1 MKIGI
6 FDPYLDSLGGGERYA
21 LTVAEHLSKD
31 HQIEIFW
38 DGRDLKSEIKT
49 RLSLNLDKTRFVN
62 NIFTREKNLLEKLVK
77 TSSYD
82 LIFYL
87 SDGSIPTSA
96 AKSNILHFQTPF
108 SHIKAKTFFNRLKLS
123 RFIWVI
129 CNSYFTKKFI
139 DKTYGVKSIVIYPPV
154 DVENCVPDKKKNL
167 ILTVGRFT
175 SPFESKKHEVMIEVF
190 KDLVDKGLVDWEL
203 YLVGGLLES
212 DRECFEKLKMNIIGY
227 PIKLMV
233 NISFAELKNFYA
245 EAKIYWHAKGYG
257 EDEEKNPERFEH
269 FGISCVEAMAAGGV
283 PVVFDGGGLREIIK
297 EGCGFL
303 WSTKKELQGFTGELI
318 RNKDKFLR
326 LSIEARRRAYDF
338 SKENFLRRFDEIIFG

>member
-49 RLSLNLDKTRFVN
+49 RLSLNLDKTKFVSN
-62 NIFTREKNLLEKLVK
+62 VFTREKSLLEKLVK

-108 SHIKAKTFFNRLKLS
+108 SHIKAKTVFNRLKLS
-123 RFIWVI
+123 RFNWVI

-139 DKTYGVKSIVIYPPV
+139 DKTYGVKSVVIYPPV
-154 DVENCVPDKKKNL
+154 DVLSFSPRRKRNL
-167 ILTVGRFT
+167 ILSVGRFT
-175 SPFESKKHEVMIEVF
+175 GSLENKKLEVMIEVF
-190 KDLVDKGLVDWEL
+190 KSLVDRGLTAWDFHL
-203 YLVGGLLES
+203 IGGMLEN
-212 DRECFEKLKMNIIGY
+212 DKEYFEKLKSQVSGY
-227 PIKLMV
+227 PIRLLP
-233 NISFAELKNFYA
+233 NTSFSELKKYYS

-257 EDEEKNPERFEH
+257 ENEEKSPERFEH

-283 PVVFDGGGLREIIK
+283 PVVFNGGGLREIIK